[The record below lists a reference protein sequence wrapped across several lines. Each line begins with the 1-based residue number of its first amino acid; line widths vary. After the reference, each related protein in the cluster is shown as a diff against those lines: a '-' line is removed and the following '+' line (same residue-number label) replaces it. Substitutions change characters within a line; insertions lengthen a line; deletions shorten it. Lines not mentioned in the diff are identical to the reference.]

1 MQTPSLIQATNISPS
16 NVGVLNFRGG
26 NFMEIKYF
34 FLAVQDWRKRLSVY
48 SAVLFD
54 VGYKKNG
61 FTILLFRKLSKEMK

>member
-1 MQTPSLIQATNISPS
+1 MQTPSLIKATNISPS
-16 NVGVLNFRGG
+16 VLNFRGG
-26 NFMEIKYF
+26 NLEIKYF

-61 FTILLFRKLSKEMK
+61 FTIVLFQKLSKEMK

>member
-1 MQTPSLIQATNISPS
+1 MQTPSLIKATNISSS

-26 NFMEIKYF
+26 NLEIKYF

-61 FTILLFRKLSKEMK
+61 FTIVLFQKLSKEMK